1 MVQVEL
7 DTGAAARRLRN
18 QISELFGQALDI
30 QVIPADAPRPGSRY
44 LVQVVRD
51 GESLARQTGLL
62 DRLGRPVRGLP
73 PHVVSGGVCDAEAA
87 WRGAFLA
94 HGSLTD
100 PGRAPALE
108 ITSPGPEA
116 ALALVGAARRLGVPA
131 KTRQVRGVD
140 QVVVRDEDTIVA
152 LLTRLGA
159 PARHWPGNNTD
170 CVAPCEPQ
178 SASPPRSPMQQHR
191 IAQAAAEMVARVQR
205 ALEMLGEDI
214 PEHLLVAGR
223 LRVEH
228 HQASLAELGQL
239 ADPPI
244 TKDAIAG
251 RIRRLLVLG
260 NNHAHHQQAP
270 DTTAPNMLEL
280 TRHQRWRRRGRC
292 GPGQFVQ
299 DGQRVEVDL
308 GQAGQVEIIV
318 ASPVNTRHRC
328 AVRPRPGSGTA
339 SPTSFHSL
347 GEASREVRMC
357 RSGALSLRCGAS
369 AIHATPIR
377 SDPRAP
383 NLTRSNRL
391 RRT

>member
-1 MVQVEL
+1 MAVTAAVKDELARFSVAKTCCRRTEVCSLLRFAHGVRILDGRVVVQVAL
-7 DTGAAARRLRN
+7 DTGAAARRLHN
-18 QISELFGQALDI
+18 QISELFGHALDI

-100 PGRAPALE
+100 SGPAPALE

-116 ALALVGAARRLGVPA
+116 ALALIGAARRLGVTA
-131 KTRQVRGVD
+131 KTRQIRGVD
-140 QVVVRDEDTIVA
+140 QVVVRDEDTIVG

-159 PARHWPGNNTD
+159 PR
-170 CVAPCEPQ
+170 
-178 SASPPRSPMQQHR
+178 SALAWHQHRLRRPVRTTINQPATFADANQRR

-223 LRVEH
+223 LRVQH

-239 ADPPI
+239 ADPPM

-251 RIRRLLVLG
+251 RIRRLLVLS
-260 NNHAHHQQAP
+260 NNHAHHQAP
-270 DTTAPNMLEL
+270 DTTAPNML
-280 TRHQRWRRRGRC
+280 
-292 GPGQFVQ
+292 
-299 DGQRVEVDL
+299 D
-308 GQAGQVEIIV
+308 
-318 ASPVNTRHRC
+318 S
-328 AVRPRPGSGTA
+328 TA
-339 SPTSFHSL
+339 DVSATAPT
-347 GEASREVRMC
+347 
-357 RSGALSLRCGAS
+357 
-369 AIHATPIR
+369 TP
-377 SDPRAP
+377 
-383 NLTRSNRL
+383 
-391 RRT
+391 